1 MDLKLNGFVV
11 LKNNFLKK
19 KMTADYDI
27 KFTEEFDIYTFSDV
41 EEIIISV
48 IECLAV
54 ICILLILS
62 NVLHCNIYYIPL
74 LLTLFSNKII

>member
-1 MDLKLNGFVV
+1 M

-27 KFTEEFDIYTFSDV
+27 KFTQEFDIYTFSDV

-48 IECLAV
+48 IECLAI

-62 NVLHCNIYYIPL
+62 NVLHNNIYYIPL
-74 LLTLFSNKII
+74 LFILFSNNII

>member
-1 MDLKLNGFVV
+1 M

-19 KMTADYDI
+19 KMTTDYDI

-41 EEIIISV
+41 EEIITSV
-48 IECLAV
+48 IECLAI
-54 ICILLILS
+54 ICIILILS

>member
-27 KFTEEFDIYTFSDV
+27 KFTQEFDIYTFSDV

-48 IECLAV
+48 IECLAI

-62 NVLHCNIYYIPL
+62 NVLHNNIYYIPL
-74 LLTLFSNKII
+74 LFILFSNNII